1 MCRYLFS
8 KYFNHFHFVLSCE
21 AIFKELASVFAGS
34 NNKNNSEEL
43 QEVSFKCRSGRQKL
57 VTFNLNTKTN
67 PSMAF
72 ASHRIL
78 LILLIQELF
87 LLLTLRQQSLGFSS
101 YSLCLTGTV
110 PQGRVLVFSLSQE
123 HAVIAGAWFL
133 EKSWSLWSIM
143 LMTWAIHMHT
153 LPVTVCMCF
162 GKGYLGG
169 EWKRLNPTYFNV
181 SVNQMLVPTNSN
193 QE

>member
-57 VTFNLNTKTN
+57 VTFNLSTKTN

-110 PQGRVLVFSLSQE
+110 PQGQVLVFFTQSRTCCDCWGLVSGKILKSLVH
-123 HAVIAGAWFL
+123 HAYDLSYTHA
-133 EKSWSLWSIM
+133 
-143 LMTWAIHMHT
+143 HT
-153 LPVTVCMCF
+153 TCNCVHVF
-162 GKGYLGG
+162 
-169 EWKRLNPTYFNV
+169 W
-181 SVNQMLVPTNSN
+181 
-193 QE
+193 